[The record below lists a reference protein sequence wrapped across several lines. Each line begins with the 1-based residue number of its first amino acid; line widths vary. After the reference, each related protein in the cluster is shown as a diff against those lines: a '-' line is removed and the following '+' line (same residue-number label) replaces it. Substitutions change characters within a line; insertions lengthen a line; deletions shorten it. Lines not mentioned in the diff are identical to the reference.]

1 MDGREGFVTRI
12 QVIPKK
18 KVTENT
24 IRSALHWRSGS
35 LIRHEIIC
43 MSRAETNK
51 MVPQKSTVTIFEIG
65 FLEIDS
71 LFQKMVEVSLLVFL
85 RRLVPLGRGGI

>member
-1 MDGREGFVTRI
+1 
-12 QVIPKK
+12 
-18 KVTENT
+18 
-24 IRSALHWRSGS
+24 
-35 LIRHEIIC
+35 